1 MACLPMVAPFA
12 PFAPFALLALLAAPH
27 CRAEWKV
34 TPRVDLRETYTDN
47 VRLETND
54 AARGAFVTD
63 LTPSLSIASDHPRLK
78 LNATFGASLYAYSND
93 PLEGSGPNNGTS
105 NTSRSQRNLTG
116 SARAKLIE
124 EVLFFDANASIGQ
137 QNISAFGPQV
147 GNNSNGYLGANR
159 AQVSTYR
166 ISPYLAH
173 RFGNDAS
180 AELRYTRDSLKSGNV
195 GLGDSTGNS
204 VSMSLASGAAFRT
217 LGWGIQLSRQ
227 DVEDSLARA
236 SRSETASATLRWRVQ
251 ESLSVN
257 ANGGYDKYDYA
268 ALGGTTAGKSYSL
281 GATWTPS
288 ARTSVQVSAG
298 RRYFGASY
306 SLVASHRSRYAVWSA
321 NYSDAVTT
329 TRAQFLLPATINT
342 AAMLDRL
349 FIANF
354 PNPVERAQAVD
365 AYIRATGLPAS
376 LADNINYFTNRFVL
390 QKQVQLAAAFNSAKT
405 TTVFSL
411 SATKRQALST
421 QQTDSTLLGASQSS
435 LNDNT
440 RQAAA
445 SAVLN
450 YRISARSG
458 ATVQL
463 TKSRT
468 DSLSTGLSNQQNLV
482 SLAVTRQLQR
492 KLKGALELRR
502 AQGNALSQ
510 GGRTYRENAVS
521 ASLSLTL

>member
-1 MACLPMVAPFA
+1 MAPL
-12 PFAPFALLALLAAPH
+12 APFALLALLTAPH

-34 TPRVDLRETYTDN
+34 TPKVDLRETYSDN
-47 VRLETND
+47 VRLAASD

-63 LTPSLSIASDHPRLK
+63 LTPSLSIASDSARFK

-93 PLEGSGPNNGTS
+93 PVEGSSPNNGTS
-105 NTSRSQRNLTG
+105 NTNRSQRHLSGN
-116 SARAKLIE
+116 ARARLIE
-124 EVLFFDANASIGQ
+124 ELLFVDANASIGQ
-137 QNISAFGPQV
+137 QAISAFGPQV
-147 GNNSNGYLGANR
+147 ANGNNNTGYQDANR
-159 AQVSTYR
+159 AQISTYR
-166 ISPYLAH
+166 ISPYVAH
-173 RFGNDAS
+173 RFGSDAS
-180 AELRYTRDSLKSGNV
+180 AELRYTHDSVKSGNV
-195 GLGDSTGNS
+195 GLGNSTGNS
-204 VSMSLASGAAFRT
+204 VSLSLASGAAFRT

-227 DVEDSLARA
+227 DLDDSLART
-236 SRSETASATLRWRVQ
+236 SRSETASATLRWRLQ

-288 ARTSVQVSAG
+288 ARTSVQASAG
-298 RRYFGASY
+298 RRYFGTSY

-329 TRAQFLLPATINT
+329 TRAQFLLPATIDT

-349 FIANF
+349 FSANF
-354 PNPVERAQAVD
+354 PNPVERGQAVD

-376 LADNINYFTNRFVL
+376 LADNINYFTNRYVL
-390 QKQVQLAAAFNSAKT
+390 QKQLQLAAAFNSAKT
-405 TTVFSL
+405 TTVLSL

-458 ATVQL
+458 ATLQL
-463 TKSRT
+463 SKSRT
-468 DSLSTGLSNQQNLV
+468 DSLSSGLSNQQNLV
-482 SLAVTRQLQR
+482 SVAVTRQLQR

-502 AQGNALSQ
+502 AHGNALSQ